1 MSKLGTNSV
10 NIEISSE
17 REIEISTGKLAKLA
31 SGSCV
36 LSMGDTVILV
46 AVCSGPPRPGTDFFP
61 LQVDYREKYSAA
73 GKFPGG
79 FIKREGRPSSKEIL
93 TARFTDRP
101 LRPLFPEGFFD
112 QVQIQALLLS
122 ADGENDSDV
131 LCMLGAS
138 AALSLSDLPFE
149 GPIGAV
155 RVGYI
160 DGEFIANPSMSEREN
175 SQIDL
180 IYAGL
185 EDKVIMIEGDAELVP
200 EDILKKALHFAN
212 DLVKKQIAKQKELAE
227 QCGKKKKEPNLVL
240 PPEKMIEEMQSFC
253 SSKIEDVCTIAGKE
267 ERLTALD
274 ELFDA
279 LKENLSPSSFEDMD
293 EEKFEYFLK
302 IAYDNL
308 IKKTIRKAIIEKHYR
323 PDGRGT
329 EDLRELS
336 AEVDVLPIV
345 HGSGLFSRGETQALV
360 LTTLGGAKDSQL
372 RDPVTG
378 GSGEK
383 KFYMHYNF
391 PNYSV
396 GEVGRI
402 MGPGRREI
410 GHGNLAER
418 SVSKVL
424 PDEFPYTV
432 RCVSEVMGSNGSTS
446 MASVCG
452 ASLSLMA
459 AGVPLKEN
467 VAGIT
472 CGLVTD
478 ENNKLLLTDIIG
490 AEDHFGDM
498 DFKVCGTRNGVSG
511 FQLDLK
517 LPGIS
522 LELLEKAFD
531 RNNSSRMK
539 ILDIMDEC
547 ISESR
552 EDINPNAPRIEEI
565 QINPEKIGALIGPG
579 GKHIKEICE
588 VSGAQVD
595 INDDGIVKIL
605 ASDSKSMDIA
615 REKVAVL
622 TAEPEVGKI
631 YRGTVK
637 TVKDFGAFVEILPG
651 QEGLVHISELAN
663 YRVGKVT
670 DICKEGEPITV
681 KLLNI
686 DHGGKMR
693 LSRKEALN
701 EIDA

>member
-1 MSKLGTNSV
+1 
-10 NIEISSE
+10 
-17 REIEISTGKLAKLA
+17 
-31 SGSCV
+31 
-36 LSMGDTVILV
+36 
-46 AVCSGPPRPGTDFFP
+46 
-61 LQVDYREKYSAA
+61 
-73 GKFPGG
+73 
-79 FIKREGRPSSKEIL
+79 
-93 TARFTDRP
+93 
-101 LRPLFPEGFFD
+101 
-112 QVQIQALLLS
+112 
-122 ADGENDSDV
+122 
-131 LCMLGAS
+131 
-138 AALSLSDLPFE
+138 
-149 GPIGAV
+149 
-155 RVGYI
+155 
-160 DGEFIANPSMSEREN
+160 
-175 SQIDL
+175 
-180 IYAGL
+180 
-185 EDKVIMIEGDAELVP
+185 
-200 EDILKKALHFAN
+200 
-212 DLVKKQIAKQKELAE
+212 
-227 QCGKKKKEPNLVL
+227 
-240 PPEKMIEEMQSFC
+240 
-253 SSKIEDVCTIAGKE
+253 
-267 ERLTALD
+267 
-274 ELFDA
+274 
-279 LKENLSPSSFEDMD
+279 
-293 EEKFEYFLK
+293 
-302 IAYDNL
+302 
-308 IKKTIRKAIIEKHYR
+308 
-323 PDGRGT
+323 
-329 EDLRELS
+329 
-336 AEVDVLPIV
+336 
-345 HGSGLFSRGETQALV
+345 
-360 LTTLGGAKDSQL
+360 
-372 RDPVTG
+372 
-378 GSGEK
+378 
-383 KFYMHYNF
+383 
-391 PNYSV
+391 
-396 GEVGRI
+396 
-402 MGPGRREI
+402 
-410 GHGNLAER
+410 
-418 SVSKVL
+418 
-424 PDEFPYTV
+424 
-432 RCVSEVMGSNGSTS
+432 